1 MKQAK
6 NKLGAIDDDLSI
18 FNDGL
23 SDFEKKQYA
32 DMEDDNT
39 EIQEFM
45 AKSKNLNKQ
54 KLTKILNSL
63 KQIYQKDIKLEN

>member
-6 NKLGAIDDDLSI
+6 NKLGAIDEDLSI

-45 AKSKNLNKQ
+45 AKSKNLNK
-54 KLTKILNSL
+54 
-63 KQIYQKDIKLEN
+63 